1 VNATAPPKAS
11 AVRASFRVALV
22 VCAAAALAARAA
34 LPGKSWAD
42 EIPLIDAHSQLDRG
56 VRTDLV
62 ISLMEEA
69 GVSRTILS
77 SLRSQ
82 SRTRDVVGLARVH
95 PDRITASVGMKVKSV
110 FEGAPE
116 GFEYLR
122 RVAGRPIFGAMSEAM
137 ILHAQKGNRAP
148 YIEVGIDAPQMRE
161 ALAVAMKRNWPFVI
175 HIEFAYARSTGQYG
189 AQMQA
194 LERFLRAH
202 PAHPMALSHMGQLTS
217 AEVGRLISA
226 YRNIHFLTS
235 HANTVF
241 IDERGGGQP
250 WTDLFAG
257 RAIAPDW
264 KTLMSAHPHRF
275 IFALDNVYDEDWGNS
290 YLRQVRLW
298 KAGLADLPAEVA
310 HAVGHRNAE
319 RLWHL
324 PPLPGPLE
332 PSMPAVSRAT
342 GHATARLD
350 ATPVVTDPT
359 GLSDSARNLL
369 ARIVGS
375 DFGADTNIDGRPRVG
390 VRHNAVDIR
399 SRAGDDLLAAA
410 DGRVTFAGETPRGL
424 AVVLA
429 HGRNSDGFWYLTRY
443 LHNAENL
450 VKVGE
455 TVKRGQVIARLGNT
469 GTRNSAPHVHFQV
482 DKKSNP
488 GRSANNSS
496 DAVNPH
502 LYWHA
507 ELCFDPRRAY
517 GARPIKFTLPVR
529 CAP

>member
-62 ISLMEEA
+62 ISLMDEA

-82 SRTRDVVGLARVH
+82 SRTRDVVGLARAH

-161 ALAVAMKRNWPFVI
+161 ALTVAMKRNWPFVI

-202 PAHPMALSHMGQLTS
+202 PGHPMAMTHMGQLTAS
-217 AEVGRLISA
+217 EVARLIA
-226 YRNIHFLTS
+226 AHRNIHFLTS

-324 PPLPGPLE
+324 PPLPGPAAASPRRSSATL
-332 PSMPAVSRAT
+332 PSDTANPI
-342 GHATARLD
+342 ARL
-350 ATPVVTDPT
+350 
-359 GLSDSARNLL
+359 
-369 ARIVGS
+369 VGS
-375 DFGADTNIDGRPRVG
+375 DFGADTNIDGRPRG
-390 VRHNAVDIR
+390 GQRHNAVDIKGR
-399 SRAGDDLLAAA
+399 MGDDVLAAA
-410 DGRVTFAGETPRGL
+410 NGRVTFAGETPRGL
-424 AVVLA
+424 AIVIA
-429 HGRNSDGFWYLTRY
+429 HGQDADGFWYLTRY

-450 VKVGE
+450 LSVGD
-455 TVKRGQVIARLGNT
+455 TVRRGQIIARLGNT
-469 GTRNSAPHVHFQV
+469 GTRGSSPHVHFQV
-482 DKKSNP
+482 DK
-488 GRSANNSS
+488 SATPRPARDNA
-496 DAVNPH
+496 DAGQNPH
-502 LYWHA
+502 HYWHT
-507 ELCFDPRRAY
+507 ESCFDPARAY
-517 GARPIKFTLPVR
+517 ANRPIRFTLPVR